1 MFIDAL
7 TSCKILLVLCF
18 ILLPQTVLS
27 FNFFFIF
34 KYFMN
39 LFLKQIALILV
50 YTILFNYSNISLSK
64 DKVDTS
70 FKNIIIH
77 QKSKDFPTLYLKN
90 VKGEDIIIS
99 KYTKKVTLINFWAT
113 WCAPCIEELPS
124 LNRLK
129 SKYENNVDIIAI
141 NVEKI
146 NYKKAESFL
155 KSLNVENFKT
165 YFDKDFR
172 IAKLLKLR
180 GIPITIIVGQ
190 DGREVGRVIGSIE
203 FDQDK
208 FINLLKKI

>member
-1 MFIDAL
+1 
-7 TSCKILLVLCF
+7 
-18 ILLPQTVLS
+18 
-27 FNFFFIF
+27 
-34 KYFMN
+34 MN

-64 DKVDTS
+64 DKVDSS

>member
-1 MFIDAL
+1 MKFL
-7 TSCKILLVLCF
+7 TFKFFLILLY
-18 ILLPQTVLS
+18 LLSSSVSYAIQEPNL
-27 FNFFFIF
+27 
-34 KYFMN
+34 KN
-39 LFLKQIALILV
+39 LFIHKSQKKLE
-50 YTILFNYSNISLSK
+50 NIN
-64 DKVDTS
+64 
-70 FKNIIIH
+70 FKNIREETV
-77 QKSKDFPTLYLKN
+77 SLNNFKN
-90 VKGEDIIIS
+90 SLI
-99 KYTKKVTLINFWAT
+99 LINFWAT